1 MVDCFDR
8 IAVQMTELALEPV
21 RLLAQRTMLA
31 SVSLRTPSSGRL
43 FLITIAKRFPE
54 ASREASPMPLVRQGQ
69 RGVRPAY
76 VWNVQEID
84 QEGEP
89 LERGQQRRSTPGTVH
104 ADPEDAYWA
113 AVNGV
118 CQLSK
123 QSPLPAGSRP

>member
-8 IAVQMTELALEPV
+8 IAVQLTELALEPV

-43 FLITIAKRFPE
+43 FLITIAKRFPD
-54 ASREASPMPLVRQGQ
+54 ASREASPEEPGEQGP
-69 RGVRPAY
+69 RGVKPAY
-76 VWNVQEID
+76 VWDVREIN
-84 QEGEP
+84 QEGAPIAGGE
-89 LERGQQRRSTPGTVH
+89 QRRSTPGAFH

-123 QSPLPAGSRP
+123 SSPIRTHSHS